1 MTGINMNLSTLTVYF
16 LLLRIYP
23 VIAVKDSNDHMIR
36 KSSYINVI
44 QDVMATGDYTISKTL
59 NGKDRL
65 RGNLD
70 RKNFLHAKKEEVNN
84 NRLGAKRIKKGE
96 MKIICNHNFKIF
108 PEIVS
113 LNSIMPTIILML
125 ISMQLQNERALQN
138 PDIFNLTSKK

>member
-1 MTGINMNLSTLTVYF
+1 MNLSTLTVYF

-36 KSSYINVI
+36 ESSYVNVI

-96 MKIICNHNFKIF
+96 MEIICNHNFKIF
-108 PEIVS
+108 LDKS
-113 LNSIMPTIILML
+113 C
-125 ISMQLQNERALQN
+125 LQIQ
-138 PDIFNLTSKK
+138 

>member
-1 MTGINMNLSTLTVYF
+1 MGKDQQNNMNLSTLTVYF

-23 VIAVKDSNDHMIR
+23 VIAVKDFNDHMIR
-36 KSSYINVI
+36 ESSYINVI

-108 PEIVS
+108 PDS
-113 LNSIMPTIILML
+113 YSIMPTIILML

>member
-96 MKIICNHNFKIF
+96 MKIICNHNFKINRF
-108 PEIVS
+108 FKFNNANYHIDAYFY
-113 LNSIMPTIILML
+113 SIT
-125 ISMQLQNERALQN
+125 
-138 PDIFNLTSKK
+138 K